1 MNTIELKEELHQY
14 IDQMDDKLANQIH
27 GMIKASLEK
36 DDIIGFTADGTPMNK
51 EAYIRDIDEAR
62 TQIRE
67 GKCISQEELEKQSEN
82 W

>member
-1 MNTIELKEELHQY
+1 MGTIQLKEELHQY

-27 GMIKASLEK
+27 GMIKASLEEN
-36 DDIIGFTADGTPMNK
+36 DAIGFAADGNPMNK
-51 EAYIRDIDEAR
+51 EAYIRDINEAR

-67 GKCISQEELEKQSEN
+67 GKYISQEELEKQSEN